1 MGDTHYDVLGIPPR
15 ADLQQV
21 EKAYRY
27 CLSMY
32 DEGSVSTYSL
42 LDPAEL
48 RRARARVKEAYEVL
62 RDPDRRHAYDVA
74 RGIAPTAAP
83 LLAFPTPPGTGPQAA
98 GAGGGP
104 PPVPDPAAGGDLR
117 RFREWRGVSLKEIAS
132 ASKIGVRFLEY
143 IEADRFDMLPA
154 HVYLR
159 GFVQEYARAVGLD
172 PRRTAES
179 YLSRI
184 PRR

>member
-1 MGDTHYDVLGIPPR
+1 MGDTHYEVLGIPPR

-62 RDPDRRHAYDVA
+62 RDPVRRHEYDVA
-74 RGIAPTAAP
+74 RG
-83 LLAFPTPPGTGPQAA
+83 
-98 GAGGGP
+98 
-104 PPVPDPAAGGDLR
+104 
-117 RFREWRGVSLKEIAS
+117 AS